1 MEKTTT
7 SRLRSVLPYALLV
20 VGAVILLVR
29 SFYGFSWS
37 DESSVISLVDRLYR
51 GDAPFYTLWDPSQC
65 IAPLLLPLYGIY
77 RAIAGTSDGIVL
89 CFRIIY
95 VIGAFVIAFVCYRIL
110 RHDFG
115 RFNACCISLLYLFA
129 PVLLIQGLTAYS
141 LSTGFIFLGI
151 VFCWKT
157 YKIYAEESI
166 AVHIVSPGLD
176 TSESPAGSAEGEVG
190 EVSADDPSSVP
201 NAPRVLYPFF
211 AGVLF
216 AVAIVCNPC
225 ILFLAIVTFVVGGI
239 YALVRRSIDI
249 FIPFL
254 WGLLGAFVVALCY
267 LWYLFVT
274 VDPGLIVQMIPQLL
288 GENYAGFSF
297 PEALSG
303 YLTSIPITRI
313 SFLVTCALCAFLIAL
328 RLLHQFPSE
337 RLKMVCLIIDL
348 CCLLFDLIVV
358 VAFDDCAARILL
370 AFVEFAIAL
379 YFLYANWNPARHPE
393 ILLFWLP
400 GLLLS
405 LVWQFTSAA
414 PGDAYLI
421 GYLFIGMGATI
432 TVTRL
437 FPEQEFR
444 LQGALRQMPS
454 PDPMDDS
461 GLRQGIFVQMQQAPI
476 QTIAHVLACVAAA
489 SIVVIACLGRSFGVY
504 DDVPLRDADR
514 MIADGPAAGLM
525 TSEERVEAYEGVR
538 SLLTH
543 VDGGGS
549 VWIAPAA
556 SWAYLDAEGGC
567 AMMRTDS
574 VLPSQEDCE
583 SYFSLEGHEDPEWI
597 LVVDDA
603 AEPVDVTFGRIG
615 PSAAHS
621 SSAASAEVLG
631 DALALSDDYGPVAS
645 SKYGTLYRHA
655 HYSYIAPI
663 G

>member
-7 SRLRSVLPYALLV
+7 SRWRSVLPYALLV
-20 VGAVILLVR
+20 VAAVILLVR

-37 DESSVISLVDRLYR
+37 DESHVISLVDRLYR
-51 GDAPFYTLWDPSQC
+51 GDAPFYDLWDMAQL
-65 IAPLLLPLYGIY
+65 IAPLLLPFYSLYH
-77 RAIAGTSDGIVL
+77 AIAGGSDGIVL
-89 CFRIIY
+89 FFRILY
-95 VIGAFVIAFVCYRIL
+95 VVVAFCVALVGYRIL

-115 RFNACCISLLYLFA
+115 RFTACCISLIYLFS
-129 PVLLIQGLTAYS
+129 PVLLTQGLTAYS
-141 LSTGFIFLGI
+141 LSTAALFLGI

-166 AVHIVSPGLD
+166 AVHILSP
-176 TSESPAGSAEGEVG
+176 EPASGRPETVEGEVG
-190 EVSADDPSSVP
+190 EVSAGEPSAEP

-211 AGVLF
+211 SGVLF
-216 AVAIVCNPC
+216 ALATVCNPC
-225 ILFLAIVTFVVGGI
+225 ILFLAFITFVVGGI
-239 YALVRRSIDI
+239 YALVRRSLDI

-274 VDPGLIVQMIPQLL
+274 VDPGFIFPMIPQLL
-288 GENYAGFSF
+288 ADNYAGFSLY
-297 PEALSG
+297 EAVSG

-313 SFLVTCALCAFLIAL
+313 SFLVTCALCALLIAL

-348 CCLLFDLIVV
+348 CCLLFDLIIV

-379 YFLYANWNPARHPE
+379 YFLNANWNPARHPE

-405 LVWQFTSAA
+405 LVWQFSSAA
-414 PGDAYLI
+414 PGDTYLI

-437 FPEQEFR
+437 FPEQEYR

-461 GLRQGIFVQMQQAPI
+461 GMRQGILVQMQQAPI
-476 QTIAHVLACVAAA
+476 QTIAHVLTCVAAA
-489 SIVVIACLGRSFGVY
+489 SIVVIACVGRSFGVY
-504 DDVPLRDADR
+504 DDVPLRDVDR
-514 MIADGPAAGLM
+514 TIADGPAAGLM
-525 TSEERVEAYEGVR
+525 TSGERVEAYEGVR
-538 SLLTH
+538 KLLAHTEE
-543 VDGGGS
+543 DES
-549 VWIAPAA
+549 VWIAPEA

-574 VLPSQEDCE
+574 VLPSQEDCDA
-583 SYFSLEGHEDPEWI
+583 YFALEGHDVPEWI
-597 LVVDDA
+597 LVVDDSL
-603 AEPVDVTFGRIG
+603 AEPVDVTFGRIS

-621 SSAASAEVLG
+621 SCAASVEVLR
-631 DALALSDDYGPVAS
+631 DALALSTDYGPVAS
-645 SKYGTLYRHA
+645 SAYGTLYRHA
-655 HYSYIAPI
+655 HYSYIASI